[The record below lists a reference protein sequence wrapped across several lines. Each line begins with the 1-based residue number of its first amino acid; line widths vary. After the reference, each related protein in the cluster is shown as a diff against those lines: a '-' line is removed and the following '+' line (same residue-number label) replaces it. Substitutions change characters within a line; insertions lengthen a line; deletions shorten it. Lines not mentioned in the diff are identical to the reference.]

1 VLYTLAGQRYAKLCK
16 SRGCRCRVYWY
27 PRFATRSRMA
37 VVCRALCYRTVLVSR
52 QPAIA
57 CGLAENITCIACGLE
72 HVNQTFAMQNWTHV
86 FILQLMTVVAYIHH
100 KQSLSDCITRLP
112 LCQRA
117 SSHAQHSR
125 YTRSSRRCTA
135 SHMALLHIATPQTS
149 SIGHT
154 TATPHLKLPDLHLP
168 RPLYRPPTKHH
179 VYNVRL
185 SCYLRVL
192 LFARCS

>member
-1 VLYTLAGQRYAKLCK
+1 MLQDCARLAAACHCLRLGRKHHVYSMWFGTRQPNLCYAELDSCLYTPADD
-16 SRGCRCRVYWY
+16 CRCLHSPQAELIGLYNTTSTLSTRVF
-27 PRFATRSRMA
+27 PRA
-37 VVCRALCYRTVLVSR
+37 ALK
-52 QPAIA
+52 I
-57 CGLAENITCIACGLE
+57 
-72 HVNQTFAMQNWTHV
+72 
-86 FILQLMTVVAYIHH
+86 
-100 KQSLSDCITRLP
+100 
-112 LCQRA
+112 
-117 SSHAQHSR
+117 HAQ
-125 YTRSSRRCTA
+125 CTA